1 MVGRPTDAH
10 RMYPVA
16 GTEDMDTSHS
26 RLLTVSVPGQP
37 PSGSDPGVQDLT
49 AAHGAG
55 QRTADQP
62 TAVCALGD
70 GLASVGISRSF
81 TRMTLRHWGLAG
93 LCDQA
98 ELVVSELVTNA
109 IRHGLVSARRIIEE
123 YPVGL
128 RLLAQDPF
136 VTCMVTDP
144 GPEMPIR
151 NVADPVAESGRG
163 LQVVESCSLRWGWQP
178 LEGGGKVVWAL
189 LKQDLSCWLR
199 LGPDHQAGLPAPRHG
214 RLAELAS

>member
-1 MVGRPTDAH
+1 VSPA
-10 RMYPVA
+10 A

-26 RLLTVSVPGQP
+26 RLLTASMPGQV
-37 PSGSDPGVQDLT
+37 PSGYDPGAQDL
-49 AAHGAG
+49 AAAQSTGSRPAG
-55 QRTADQP
+55 QPA
-62 TAVCALGD
+62 AACALGA
-70 GLASVGISRSF
+70 GLASVGISRNF
-81 TRMTLRHWGLAG
+81 TRMTLRRWGLAG

-144 GPEMPIR
+144 GRKVPIR
-151 NVADPVAESGRG
+151 NPADPVAESGRG
-163 LQVVESCSLRWGWQP
+163 LQVVESCSLRWGWQS
-178 LEGGGKVVWAL
+178 LDGGGKVVWAL
-189 LKQDLSCWLR
+189 LKQELSSRATW
-199 LGPDHQAGLPAPRHG
+199 
-214 RLAELAS
+214 LASPAGSRSRRLWRPG

>member
-1 MVGRPTDAH
+1 MSPA
-10 RMYPVA
+10 A

-26 RLLTVSVPGQP
+26 PLLTAIGPCQAS
-37 PSGSDPGVQDLT
+37 SGYDPAGHAL
-49 AAHGAG
+49 AAAG
-55 QRTADQP
+55 SAGPRPADQP
-62 TAVCALGD
+62 AAACALGA

-81 TRMTLRHWGLAG
+81 TRMTLRRWGLAG

-109 IRHGLVSARRIIEE
+109 IRHGLVSARRIIGE

-144 GPEMPIR
+144 GRQMPIR
-151 NVADPVAESGRG
+151 NVADPFAESGRG

-178 LEGGGKVVWAL
+178 LEEGGKVVWAL
-189 LKQDLSCWLR
+189 LEQ
-199 LGPDHQAGLPAPRHG
+199 G
-214 RLAELAS
+214 

>member
-1 MVGRPTDAH
+1 MDA
-10 RMYPVA
+10 
-16 GTEDMDTSHS
+16 SHD
-26 RLLTVSVPGQP
+26 RLLTASVPGPAPRGHGRCAQE
-37 PSGSDPGVQDLT
+37 L
-49 AAHGAG
+49 AAGRPASL
-55 QRTADQP
+55 RAADQSEA
-62 TAVCALGD
+62 TCALGG

-81 TRMTLRHWGLAG
+81 TRMVLRRWGLAG

-128 RLLAQDPF
+128 RLLAEDPF

-144 GPEMPIR
+144 GHQMPIR

-178 LEGGGKVVWAL
+178 LEAGGKVVWAL
-189 LKQDLSCWLR
+189 LEQD
-199 LGPDHQAGLPAPRHG
+199 
-214 RLAELAS
+214 

>member
-1 MVGRPTDAH
+1 
-10 RMYPVA
+10 MYPAA

-26 RLLTVSVPGQP
+26 RLLTASVPGQS
-37 PSGSDPGVQDLT
+37 SGADPRAQDLT
-49 AAHGAG
+49 AGV
-55 QRTADQP
+55 RMADQP
-62 TAVCALGD
+62 TAACALGG

-81 TRMTLRHWGLAG
+81 TRMTLRRWGLAG

-128 RLLAQDPF
+128 RLLAQEPF

-144 GPEMPIR
+144 GPQLPIR
-151 NVADPVAESGRG
+151 DVADPVAESGRG
-163 LQVVESCSLRWGWQP
+163 LQVVEACSSRWGWQP
-178 LEGGGKVVWAL
+178 LEGGGKVVWAQL
-189 LKQDLSCWLR
+189 RQDLFGRLR
-199 LGPDHQAGLPAPRHG
+199 LGPDTAGLTARAA
-214 RLAELAS
+214 RLAS